1 MKKIFITIL
10 CLVLG
15 LSLSVKVWGQVNISA
30 GNTVT
35 ETFSIGTSTTA
46 NLPTGWRAD
55 KNTSTRSV
63 GTYAGAG
70 TTTNL
75 RAGND
80 MSNSAQNGIYNFGA
94 GPESTATDRAVGGI
108 SSKDKSKSVNVYVQL
123 KNNGST
129 DISSFTISYDVE
141 KYRNGTNSA
150 GFTIQMYYSTNGTSW
165 TTAGNDFKTSFTQ
178 DDDNEGFT
186 SAPGETQS
194 VTNKTLNQTIAPNG
208 FLYLAWNYSVTSGST
223 TSSAQA
229 LGIDNVSI
237 TANGGSTPDPTISV
251 NPASLINFS
260 YEVGEGPSSNQSF
273 TVSGSN
279 LTGDITISAPTNY
292 EISKDSIFGSSL
304 TLTQTGG
311 TVAPQT
317 IYVRLK
323 AGLTEGTYNEIINI
337 SSSGAT
343 AKTVTCSGSV
353 VVPSSYC
360 FEEYFTNFSD
370 GTHAVPSNNNVANS
384 LNTYTS
390 TPGWTGDYIYSAGG
404 EIKLGTGSG
413 QGYITTPTINL
424 SDGDATIH
432 FDVASWSG
440 DNASIK
446 VFHASNGTNF
456 NQVGSEISLTSSYST
471 KSIVISGGTIN
482 SKIKIE
488 AKNQY
493 NCRFYLDNFQ
503 IECADPNPIINVSSS
518 SLTNFEYYLGYG
530 PSETQSFTVSG
541 TSLSTSITLTAP
553 TNYEISL
560 NSESGFSN
568 SLSIN
573 LTGGIVPETL
583 VYVRLKA
590 GLDLGSYNLENITA
604 SSTGADNK
612 TISCSGSVILAPV
625 TDLSLICSSNTT
637 AEISW
642 ASPECNYDG
651 VVIAFRNSTNPPHA
665 LSLDPSDINANLVFG
680 SGTSF
685 GTTTPYSYVVYKGTG
700 NSVLVSG
707 LTAGQTYKV
716 KAYVYKGTNW
726 IADAQCPT
734 ITVSELGLSNVSL
747 AQKVDGNAESELSWV
762 LPSAA
767 CFDQILVVARQG
779 SSVAYTPTGDGST
792 LTANPIFGSG
802 DDVGSNQYVVYKE
815 TGTGLT
821 ITGLTNDETYYAK
834 IFVRKGTDWSS
845 GVELVLNPK
854 ITTALGHGDLAILA
868 VNTQSGFGDTGDE
881 ISIVSFKDIAPNTS
895 LDFTDN
901 GYERATA
908 GKWGDTEGTIRLTR
922 KSSSPIIEAG
932 KVITFEIQ
940 PNGVSSDLT
949 LGTHINIYVDGL
961 LDNTNWTTEK
971 LGGSNRFDLNTKD
984 QLWIM
989 QNGNWVNPSGTHDA
1003 IYTGNVIYGWTATGW
1018 KSAPG
1023 YDSSQGSTIYPGCEC
1038 ATTDVEALGT
1048 DFKSKVKYTG
1058 SLTATSKYEWIDR
1071 INDPANWTGW
1081 KTNAPYN
1088 DSLPDYNY
1096 KGGIQLQIT
1105 AGDAIESKWMGYKN
1119 SAWCNCANWYNLR
1132 VPNENTD
1139 VEISAHNAERFDLKL
1154 SAHADSLAVCKDLIV
1169 KGDVYNVANASL
1181 KVKGDFTLDGGS
1193 MNFNTNA
1200 INFEIGGNISIDNMS
1215 NFKVSQAN
1223 TKLNGSEIQNIN
1235 GNSEV
1240 IFGTL
1245 TIDKPSSYVVL
1256 AKNIQVNT
1264 LNLTKGKITTETNR
1278 VYVNNTAS
1286 TAITNASNLSYING
1300 NLRRAVAS
1308 TGSYAM
1314 PVGNASNIQLATINL
1329 ISSTGLTY
1337 LDARFDSHITNLDIA
1352 SLNLFVDGTIL
1363 QTILNPG
1370 YWTIAPNSG
1379 LSAISYD
1386 ISLDM
1391 RGASNIGAQ
1400 AEQHTVI
1407 KRDNSSSNW
1416 YLQGNHTNS
1425 TQSISGNSIHAE
1437 RTELTSFSEF
1447 SIAKHE
1453 IYILPVEL
1461 VSFNVNCDKNFVELN
1476 WVTASETNNDYF
1488 IVQRSQDAT
1497 NWKNL
1502 DKIQGA
1508 GFSSSELEYKHIDK
1522 NQVSENVYYRLVQ
1535 VDFDGTKTISN
1546 IVNVNCI
1553 NKFEIPNISI
1563 YPNPANDILNFS
1575 QAQTYEILDIQ
1586 GRVLMQ
1592 SKTKQN
1598 SVNISE
1604 LKEGMYFIKFE
1615 NELLKFI
1622 KY

>member
-1 MKKIFITIL
+1 M
-10 CLVLG
+10 
-15 LSLSVKVWGQVNISA
+15 
-30 GNTVT
+30 
-35 ETFSIGTSTTA
+35 
-46 NLPTGWRAD
+46 
-55 KNTSTRSV
+55 
-63 GTYAGAG
+63 
-70 TTTNL
+70 
-75 RAGND
+75 
-80 MSNSAQNGIYNFGA
+80 
-94 GPESTATDRAVGGI
+94 
-108 SSKDKSKSVNVYVQL
+108 
-123 KNNGST
+123 
-129 DISSFTISYDVE
+129 
-141 KYRNGTNSA
+141 
-150 GFTIQMYYSTNGTSW
+150 
-165 TTAGNDFKTSFTQ
+165 
-178 DDDNEGFT
+178 
-186 SAPGETQS
+186 
-194 VTNKTLNQTIAPNG
+194 
-208 FLYLAWNYSVTSGST
+208 
-223 TSSAQA
+223 
-229 LGIDNVSI
+229 
-237 TANGGSTPDPTISV
+237 
-251 NPASLINFS
+251 
-260 YEVGEGPSSNQSF
+260 
-273 TVSGSN
+273 
-279 LTGDITISAPTNY
+279 
-292 EISKDSIFGSSL
+292 
-304 TLTQTGG
+304 
-311 TVAPQT
+311 
-317 IYVRLK
+317 
-323 AGLTEGTYNEIINI
+323 
-337 SSSGAT
+337 
-343 AKTVTCSGSV
+343 
-353 VVPSSYC
+353 
-360 FEEYFTNFSD
+360 
-370 GTHAVPSNNNVANS
+370 
-384 LNTYTS
+384 
-390 TPGWTGDYIYSAGG
+390 
-404 EIKLGTGSG
+404 
-413 QGYITTPTINL
+413 
-424 SDGDATIH
+424 
-432 FDVASWSG
+432 
-440 DNASIK
+440 
-446 VFHASNGTNF
+446 
-456 NQVGSEISLTSSYST
+456 
-471 KSIVISGGTIN
+471 
-482 SKIKIE
+482 
-488 AKNQY
+488 
-493 NCRFYLDNFQ
+493 
-503 IECADPNPIINVSSS
+503 
-518 SLTNFEYYLGYG
+518 GYG

-612 TISCSGSVILAPV
+612 TVSCSGSVILAPV
-625 TDLSLICSSNTT
+625 TDLSLICSSNST

-700 NSVLVSG
+700 NSVLVTG

-734 ITVSELGLSNVSL
+734 ITVSDLGLSNVSL

-792 LTANPIFGSG
+792 LTANSIFGSG

-868 VNTQSGFGDTGDE
+868 INTASDFYSGDE
-881 ISIVSFKDIAPNTS
+881 ISIVSFKDIAPNTAI
-895 LDFTDN
+895 DFTDN
-901 GYERATA
+901 GYERVSA

-922 KSSSPIIEAG
+922 KSSSPTIEAG
-932 KVITFEIQ
+932 KVITFEIK
-940 PNGVSSDLT
+940 NNTIYFS
-949 LGTHINIYVDGL
+949 LGDNINIYLDGSN
-961 LDNTNWTTEK
+961 DNTNWTIE
-971 LGGSNRFDLNTKD
+971 SLNETNSFNLNPQD
-984 QLWIM
+984 QLWVM
-989 QNGNWVNPSGTHDA
+989 QNGNWVNPTGTHDA
-1003 IYTGNVIYGWTATGW
+1003 TYTGNVLYGWTATGW

-1023 YDSSQGSTIYPGCEC
+1023 YNNAKGSTIYPGCEC
-1038 ATTDVEALGT
+1038 ATTDVEALGS

-1081 KTNAPYN
+1081 KTNSPYN

-1096 KGGIQLQIT
+1096 KGGIQLQII

-1154 SAHADSLAVCKDLIV
+1154 SAHPDSLAVCKDLIV
-1169 KGDVYNVANASL
+1169 KGDVYNAANASL
-1181 KVKGDFTLDGGS
+1181 KVKGNFTLDGGS
-1193 MNFNTNA
+1193 VNFNTNA
-1200 INFEIGGNISIDNMS
+1200 INFEIGGDMSIDNVNS
-1215 NFKVSQAN
+1215 FKTSQAN
-1223 TKLNGSEIQNIN
+1223 TKLNGTSIQNIN

-1240 IFGTL
+1240 VFGTL
-1245 TIDKPSSYVVL
+1245 TIDKPSAHVVL
-1256 AKNIQVNT
+1256 AKNIKVSNI
-1264 LNLTKGKITTETNR
+1264 NFIKGKINTGTNR
-1278 VYVNNTAS
+1278 VFIDNTA
-1286 TAITNASNLSYING
+1286 TNAIGSISPLSYING

-1308 TGSYAM
+1308 TGSYTL
-1314 PVGNASNIQLATINL
+1314 PVGNDSNFELATVELN
-1329 ISSTGLTY
+1329 SSSGLTH
-1337 LDARFDSHITNLDIA
+1337 LDARFDSHVTSTDIS

-1363 QTILNPG
+1363 QSLLDAG

-1379 LSAISYD
+1379 LSSINYD

-1391 RGASNIGAQ
+1391 RGATNAGAQ
-1400 AEQHTVI
+1400 AGQHTVI

-1416 YLQGNHTNS
+1416 YLQGNHTNA
-1425 TQSISGNSIHAE
+1425 TQSISGGSVHAV
-1437 RTELTSFSEF
+1437 RTGLTSFSEF
-1447 SIAKHE
+1447 SIAKHNLF
-1453 IYILPVEL
+1453 ILPVEL
-1461 VSFNVNCDKNFVELN
+1461 ISFEANCNTDFVELN
-1476 WVTASETNNDYF
+1476 WITVSETNNDYF

-1502 DKIQGA
+1502 SKIQGA
-1508 GFSSSELEYKHIDK
+1508 GFSSSEKEYEYID
-1522 NQVSENVYYRLVQ
+1522 NTQVSGNMYYRLVQ

>member
-1 MKKIFITIL
+1 M
-10 CLVLG
+10 
-15 LSLSVKVWGQVNISA
+15 
-30 GNTVT
+30 
-35 ETFSIGTSTTA
+35 
-46 NLPTGWRAD
+46 
-55 KNTSTRSV
+55 
-63 GTYAGAG
+63 
-70 TTTNL
+70 
-75 RAGND
+75 
-80 MSNSAQNGIYNFGA
+80 
-94 GPESTATDRAVGGI
+94 
-108 SSKDKSKSVNVYVQL
+108 QL

-129 DISSFTISYDVE
+129 DINSFTISYDVE
-141 KYRNGTNSA
+141 KYRKGSNSA
-150 GFTIQMYYSTNGTSW
+150 GFTIQMYYSTNGTNW
-165 TTAGNDFKTSFTQ
+165 TPAGTDFITSFPSDGVTA
-178 DDDNEGFT
+178 NYA
-186 SAPGETQS
+186 SAPGEIKN

-208 FLYLAWNYSVTSGST
+208 FLYLAWNYSVTSGNT
-223 TSSAQA
+223 TSNAQA

-251 NPASLINFS
+251 DPASLINFS
-260 YEVGEGPSSNQSF
+260 YEVGEGPSANQSF

-279 LTGDITISAPTNY
+279 LTDDISISAPTNY
-292 EISKDSIFGSSL
+292 IISTNPEPESGFTNSL
-304 TLTQTGG
+304 NLLQVGG
-311 TVAPQT
+311 TVDPQT
-317 IYVRLK
+317 IYVKLK
-323 AGLTEGTYNEIINI
+323 AGLAEGTYNETINI

-343 AKTVTCSGSV
+343 AKNVTCNGSV
-353 VVPSSYC
+353 IVPSSYC
-360 FEEYFTNFSD
+360 FEENFDGFPLDINNDVASD
-370 GTHAVPSNNNVANS
+370 
-384 LNTYTS
+384 LDTYTS
-390 TPGWTGDYIYSAGG
+390 TDGWTGDKIFPADKQ
-404 EIKLGTGSG
+404 IKLGSSG
-413 QGYITTPTINL
+413 NKGFIITPTRNL

-432 FDVASWSG
+432 FDAASWSG
-440 DNASIK
+440 DNAIIK
-446 VFHASNGTNF
+446 VFHASNGTSF
-456 NQVGSEISLTSSYST
+456 TQVGSEINLTNNYSFH
-471 KSIVISGGTIN
+471 SVVISGGTIN

-488 AKNQY
+488 ATKVS
-493 NCRFYLDNFQ
+493 NCRFYLDNFK
-503 IECADPNPIINVSSS
+503 IECADPNPTINVSQS

-612 TISCSGSVILAPV
+612 TVSCSGSVILAPV
-625 TDLSLICSSNTT
+625 TDLSLICSTNST

-651 VVIAFRNSTNPPHA
+651 VVIAFRNSTNPPHT
-665 LSLDPSDINANLVFG
+665 LSLDPSDINANPVFG

-685 GTTTPYSYVVYKGTG
+685 GTTTPYSYVVYKSTG
-700 NSVLVSG
+700 NSVLVTG

-726 IADAQCPT
+726 LPDAQCPT
-734 ITVSELGLSNVSL
+734 ITVSDLGLSNVSL

-792 LTANPIFGSG
+792 LTANSIFGSG

-922 KSSSPIIEAG
+922 IGEEITAG

-940 PNGVSSDLT
+940 GKTSDLPFVT
-949 LGTHINIYVDGL
+949 NINIYIDGL
-961 LDNTNWTTEK
+961 LDNENWTAEK
-971 LGGSNRFDLNTKD
+971 LGNCNDFDLNKED

-1003 IYTGNVIYGWTATGW
+1003 TYTGNVIYGWTATGW
-1018 KSAPG
+1018 KTAPG
-1023 YDSSQGSTIYPGCEC
+1023 YNNAKGSTIYPGCEC
-1038 ATTDVEALGT
+1038 ATTDVEALGS

-1154 SAHADSLAVCKDLIV
+1154 SAHPDSLAVCKDLIV
-1169 KGDVYNVANASL
+1169 KGDVYNAANASL
-1181 KVKGDFTLDGGS
+1181 KVKGNFTLDGGS
-1193 MNFNTNA
+1193 VNFNTNA
-1200 INFEIGGNISIDNMS
+1200 INFEIGGDMSIDNVNS
-1215 NFKVSQAN
+1215 FKTSQAN

-1240 IFGTL
+1240 VFGTL
-1245 TIDKPSSYVVL
+1245 TIDKPSSEVVI
-1256 AKNIQVNT
+1256 AKSIQVNT
-1264 LNLTKGKITTETNR
+1264 LDLIKGKITTGTNR
-1278 VYVNNTAS
+1278 VFIDNTA
-1286 TAITNASNLSYING
+1286 TNAIGSISPLSYING

-1308 TGSYAM
+1308 TGSYTL
-1314 PVGNASNIQLATINL
+1314 PVGNDSNFELATVELN
-1329 ISSTGLTY
+1329 SSSGLTH
-1337 LDARFDSHITNLDIA
+1337 LDARFDSHVTSTDIS

-1363 QTILNPG
+1363 QSLLDAG

-1379 LSAISYD
+1379 LSSINYD

-1391 RGASNIGAQ
+1391 RGATNAGAQ
-1400 AEQHTVI
+1400 AGQHTVI

-1416 YLQGNHTNS
+1416 YLQGNHTNA
-1425 TQSISGNSIHAE
+1425 TQSISGGSVHAV
-1437 RTELTSFSEF
+1437 RTGLTSFSEF
-1447 SIAKHE
+1447 SIAKHNLF
-1453 IYILPVEL
+1453 ILPVEL
-1461 VSFNVNCDKNFVELN
+1461 ISFEANCNTDFVELN
-1476 WVTASETNNDYF
+1476 WITVSETNN
-1488 IVQRSQDAT
+1488 
-1497 NWKNL
+1497 
-1502 DKIQGA
+1502 
-1508 GFSSSELEYKHIDK
+1508 
-1522 NQVSENVYYRLVQ
+1522 
-1535 VDFDGTKTISN
+1535 
-1546 IVNVNCI
+1546 
-1553 NKFEIPNISI
+1553 
-1563 YPNPANDILNFS
+1563 
-1575 QAQTYEILDIQ
+1575 
-1586 GRVLMQ
+1586 
-1592 SKTKQN
+1592 
-1598 SVNISE
+1598 
-1604 LKEGMYFIKFE
+1604 
-1615 NELLKFI
+1615 
-1622 KY
+1622 

>member
-1 MKKIFITIL
+1 
-10 CLVLG
+10 
-15 LSLSVKVWGQVNISA
+15 
-30 GNTVT
+30 
-35 ETFSIGTSTTA
+35 
-46 NLPTGWRAD
+46 
-55 KNTSTRSV
+55 
-63 GTYAGAG
+63 
-70 TTTNL
+70 
-75 RAGND
+75 
-80 MSNSAQNGIYNFGA
+80 
-94 GPESTATDRAVGGI
+94 
-108 SSKDKSKSVNVYVQL
+108 
-123 KNNGST
+123 
-129 DISSFTISYDVE
+129 
-141 KYRNGTNSA
+141 
-150 GFTIQMYYSTNGTSW
+150 
-165 TTAGNDFKTSFTQ
+165 
-178 DDDNEGFT
+178 
-186 SAPGETQS
+186 
-194 VTNKTLNQTIAPNG
+194 
-208 FLYLAWNYSVTSGST
+208 
-223 TSSAQA
+223 
-229 LGIDNVSI
+229 
-237 TANGGSTPDPTISV
+237 
-251 NPASLINFS
+251 
-260 YEVGEGPSSNQSF
+260 
-273 TVSGSN
+273 
-279 LTGDITISAPTNY
+279 
-292 EISKDSIFGSSL
+292 
-304 TLTQTGG
+304 
-311 TVAPQT
+311 
-317 IYVRLK
+317 
-323 AGLTEGTYNEIINI
+323 
-337 SSSGAT
+337 
-343 AKTVTCSGSV
+343 
-353 VVPSSYC
+353 
-360 FEEYFTNFSD
+360 
-370 GTHAVPSNNNVANS
+370 
-384 LNTYTS
+384 
-390 TPGWTGDYIYSAGG
+390 
-404 EIKLGTGSG
+404 
-413 QGYITTPTINL
+413 
-424 SDGDATIH
+424 
-432 FDVASWSG
+432 
-440 DNASIK
+440 
-446 VFHASNGTNF
+446 
-456 NQVGSEISLTSSYST
+456 
-471 KSIVISGGTIN
+471 
-482 SKIKIE
+482 
-488 AKNQY
+488 
-493 NCRFYLDNFQ
+493 
-503 IECADPNPIINVSSS
+503 
-518 SLTNFEYYLGYG
+518 LGYG

-612 TISCSGSVILAPV
+612 TVSCSGSVILAPV
-625 TDLSLICSSNTT
+625 TDLSLICSSNST

-700 NSVLVSG
+700 NSVLVTG

-734 ITVSELGLSNVSL
+734 ITVSDLGLSNVSL

-792 LTANPIFGSG
+792 LTANSIFGSG

-868 VNTQSGFGDTGDE
+868 INTASDFYSGDE
-881 ISIVSFKDIAPNTS
+881 ISIVSFKDIAPNTAI
-895 LDFTDN
+895 DFTDN
-901 GYERATA
+901 GYERVSA

-922 KSSSPIIEAG
+922 KSSSPTIEAG
-932 KVITFEIQ
+932 KVITFEIK
-940 PNGVSSDLT
+940 NNTIYFS
-949 LGTHINIYVDGL
+949 LGDNINIYLDGSN
-961 LDNTNWTTEK
+961 DNTNWTIE
-971 LGGSNRFDLNTKD
+971 SLNETNSFNLNPQD
-984 QLWIM
+984 QLWVM
-989 QNGNWVNPSGTHDA
+989 QNGNWVNPTGTHDA
-1003 IYTGNVIYGWTATGW
+1003 TYTGNVLYGWTATGW

-1023 YDSSQGSTIYPGCEC
+1023 YNNAKGSTIYPGCEC
-1038 ATTDVEALGT
+1038 ATTDVEALGS

-1081 KTNAPYN
+1081 KTNSPYN

-1096 KGGIQLQIT
+1096 KGGIQLQII

-1154 SAHADSLAVCKDLIV
+1154 SAHPDSLAVCKDLIV
-1169 KGDVYNVANASL
+1169 KGDVYNAANASL
-1181 KVKGDFTLDGGS
+1181 KVKGNFTLDGGS
-1193 MNFNTNA
+1193 VNFNTNA
-1200 INFEIGGNISIDNMS
+1200 INFEIGGDMSIDNVNS
-1215 NFKVSQAN
+1215 FKTSQAN
-1223 TKLNGSEIQNIN
+1223 TKLNGTSIQNIN

-1240 IFGTL
+1240 VFGTL
-1245 TIDKPSSYVVL
+1245 TIDKPSAHVVL
-1256 AKNIQVNT
+1256 AKNIKVSNI
-1264 LNLTKGKITTETNR
+1264 NFIKGKINTGTNR
-1278 VYVNNTAS
+1278 VFIDNTA
-1286 TAITNASNLSYING
+1286 TNAIGSISPLSYING

-1308 TGSYAM
+1308 TGSYTL
-1314 PVGNASNIQLATINL
+1314 PVGNDSNFELATVELN
-1329 ISSTGLTY
+1329 SSSGLTH
-1337 LDARFDSHITNLDIA
+1337 LDARFDSHVTSTDIS

-1363 QTILNPG
+1363 QSLLDAG

-1379 LSAISYD
+1379 LSSINYD

-1391 RGASNIGAQ
+1391 RGATNAGAQ
-1400 AEQHTVI
+1400 AGQHTVI

-1416 YLQGNHTNS
+1416 YLQGNHTNA
-1425 TQSISGNSIHAE
+1425 TQSISGGSVHAV
-1437 RTELTSFSEF
+1437 RTGLTSFSEF
-1447 SIAKHE
+1447 SIAKHNLF
-1453 IYILPVEL
+1453 ILPVEL
-1461 VSFNVNCDKNFVELN
+1461 ISFEANCNTDFVELN
-1476 WVTASETNNDYF
+1476 WITVSETNNDYF

-1502 DKIQGA
+1502 SKIQGA
-1508 GFSSSELEYKHIDK
+1508 GFSSSEKEYEYID
-1522 NQVSENVYYRLVQ
+1522 NTQVSGNMYYRLVQ